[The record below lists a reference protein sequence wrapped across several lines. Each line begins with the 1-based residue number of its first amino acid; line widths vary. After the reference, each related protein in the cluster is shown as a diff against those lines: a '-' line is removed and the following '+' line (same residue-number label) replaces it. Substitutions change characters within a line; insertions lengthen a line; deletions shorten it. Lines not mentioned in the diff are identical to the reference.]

1 MSVDSSTL
9 GPTIRKDPFM
19 SKTLKMSAKELDRSH
34 VLRLLLTGAI
44 IMSEAVDHLGLS
56 ERQCYRLKARYKA
69 EGDAGLVHRL
79 RDGPSNHRYPEE
91 CRQPIL
97 DLYRTRYSD
106 YGPTLFSEVL
116 ERDLGYV
123 LDAETLRRW
132 LIKADLWQ
140 QERNRSRHRKK
151 RPRRATI
158 GALVQIDGSHHDW
171 FEGRGPWC
179 CLFVF
184 IDDASNRT
192 YFRFAASENI
202 HDALIALRRYVERF
216 GIFEQAYTDKKN
228 IYLNAGK
235 QCPFTRVM
243 GHLRIEMIYA
253 NSPQAKGRVER
264 ANRTHQDRLVKALR
278 ERNIST
284 IEDANRFLDEE
295 YLDAHNAR
303 FSHTDGLI
311 DVHRPVA
318 DLDLDNLICIEDERC
333 VYHDMTFQYHAVFY
347 QIHAGQN
354 DLPLPRQNVLVR
366 HWLDGTL
373 HAFWRQHELVITAC
387 EERPAK
393 KSPAVPHP
401 ADNHPWRRA
410 IPIGKAKRMTITELC
425 KQHR

>member
-1 MSVDSSTL
+1 
-9 GPTIRKDPFM
+9 M
-19 SKTLKMSAKELDRSH
+19 SKTLKMSAKELDRTH
-34 VLRLLLTGAI
+34 FLRQLLNGA
-44 IMSEAVDHLGLS
+44 MTVADVSDHLGIS
-56 ERQCYRLKARYKA
+56 ERQCYRLKARYREA
-69 EGDAGLVHRL
+69 GDTGLVHQL
-79 RDGPSNHRYPEE
+79 RGRPSNHGYPRAERE
-91 CRQPIL
+91 PIL

-106 YGPTLFSEVL
+106 YGPTLFSEVV
-116 ERDLGYV
+116 EQVFGYI

-132 LIKADLWQ
+132 LLEAGLWQ
-140 QERNRSRHRKK
+140 KARNRSRHRKK
-151 RPRRATI
+151 RPRRSSI

-192 YFRFAASENI
+192 YFRFAPSENI
-202 HDALIALRRYVERF
+202 LDALLALRRYVERF

-235 QCPFTRVM
+235 PCPFTRVM
-243 GHLRIEMIYA
+243 SKLRIEMIYA

-284 IEDANRFLDEE
+284 IDDANRFLEEE
-295 YLDAHNAR
+295 YIDAHNAR

-311 DVHRPVA
+311 DVHRPIA

-333 VYHDMTFQYHAVFY
+333 VYHDMTFQYRSVFY
-347 QIHAGQN
+347 QIHAGQR

-366 HWLDGTL
+366 RWLDGTL
-373 HAFWRQHELVITAC
+373 HVFWREHELMITAC

-393 KSPAVPHP
+393 KPPAVPHP
-401 ADNHPWRRA
+401 AENHPWRRA

-425 KQHR
+425 KQRR